1 MKINYQNLEKKIN
14 VKFKNA
20 NLLSQ
25 SLTHKSFDSNK
36 NNEKIEFLGDR
47 VLGLVIAKK
56 LLEIYPDEKEGILD
70 KKFASLVNKKTC
82 LEIAQNINLDKFILT
97 FNPNNKKVKI
107 EDKIISDSCEALIGA
122 VYLDKGFNTA
132 EKVILDLW
140 KNHIKKSVIT
150 HIDAKTKLQ
159 ELTLK
164 NFKKLPTYKLIS
176 NTGPRHKPLFKVG
189 VKLPNTKYFISTG
202 KSKKDAEQNAALEC
216 LKYINWLFMNWIDEG
231 FLISKNRYSENSLIV
246 ELYTKDHGKTSGIIF
261 GGTSKKIKNYLQ
273 IGNKLHINYNS
284 KNDNRIGYFKIE
296 IISAYSPLYFDH
308 KQKLLCIT
316 SATNLIKI
324 LTAESQVNIE
334 VYKLIDSIFL
344 ILKDKDWLK
353 KYIFWELE
361 LLKLLGY
368 DLELKNLVTKDIV
381 NNETVYYANSSNE
394 KKYVPNFLVER
405 DLEVNDDKILLNG
418 LKLVGDYLDKTILKP
433 NNINYPNSRLL
444 FINSFK

>member
-14 VKFKNA
+14 IKFKNI
-20 NLLSQ
+20 NLLIQ

-36 NNEKIEFLGDR
+36 NNEKVEFLGDR

-97 FNPNNKKVKI
+97 FNPNNKKIKI

-164 NFKKLPTYKLIS
+164 NFKKLPIYKLIS

-202 KSKKDAEQNAALEC
+202 KSKKDAEQNAALQC
-216 LKYINWLFMNWIDEG
+216 LKYIN
-231 FLISKNRYSENSLIV
+231 
-246 ELYTKDHGKTSGIIF
+246 
-261 GGTSKKIKNYLQ
+261 
-273 IGNKLHINYNS
+273 
-284 KNDNRIGYFKIE
+284 
-296 IISAYSPLYFDH
+296 
-308 KQKLLCIT
+308 
-316 SATNLIKI
+316 
-324 LTAESQVNIE
+324 
-334 VYKLIDSIFL
+334 
-344 ILKDKDWLK
+344 
-353 KYIFWELE
+353 
-361 LLKLLGY
+361 
-368 DLELKNLVTKDIV
+368 
-381 NNETVYYANSSNE
+381 
-394 KKYVPNFLVER
+394 
-405 DLEVNDDKILLNG
+405 
-418 LKLVGDYLDKTILKP
+418 
-433 NNINYPNSRLL
+433 
-444 FINSFK
+444 